1 MPYAWVREPAAAPD
15 DSGADVLPEET
26 VAQLR
31 LWPYRSLPPQGFVVF
46 FAITALLVAVPL
58 LAVIGSPV
66 LWGVLPFVVATF
78 AAMWWGLK
86 RSWADAAVVEELRLW
101 PDRVTLSRHGPR
113 GRRAQWEANPHWVEV
128 RLHPKGGPVPDYV
141 TLRGAGREVEIGAF
155 LSEEERRAL
164 YGELCD
170 RMRRLGGR
178 A

>member
-1 MPYAWVREPAAAPD
+1 M
-15 DSGADVLPEET
+15 
-26 VAQLR
+26 AQLR
-31 LWPYRSLPPQGFVVF
+31 LWPHRSLPPQGFVVF

-66 LWGVLPFVVATF
+66 LWALLPFVVATF

-86 RSWADAAVVEELRLW
+86 RSWADGAVVEELRLW
-101 PDRVTLSRHGPR
+101 PARVTLSRRGPR
-113 GRRAQWEANPHWVEV
+113 GRVAQWEANPHWVEV
-128 RLHPKGGPVPDYV
+128 RLHPKGGPVADYV

-164 YGELCD
+164 YGEL
-170 RMRRLGGR
+170 RETFGRIGGR